1 MTRAATV
8 ILCAYTERRWPDL
21 VAAIGSVRAQTAAP
35 AEIVLVVDH
44 DDALLVR
51 ACETLAGVRCLRNDA
66 RRGLSGARN
75 TAIAAASGEVLAF
88 LDDDAVAEPDWLE
101 RLLAAFD
108 DPRVLAAGG
117 AVRPRWDGGRP
128 RAFPPEFDWVV
139 GCTYRGMPEAAG
151 PVRNVIGANMSFRR
165 DVLEAVGGFRED
177 VGRVG
182 AVPIGCEET
191 ELCLRA
197 RRRFPDG
204 IVLYEPR
211 AVVHHRVPAE
221 RASWRYFAARCY
233 AEGRSKAQVCR
244 LAGARGA
251 LASERAHVAGPLR
264 AAVTRDVTATVHSRD
279 LAALARVG
287 AVAVGVSLA
296 SAGLVAGRAL
306 PASRPAGRRARA
318 AGAAD
323 LRFAIHDRVGLRVA
337 ADTPGARQL
346 QDLLAPF
353 ATGRDTREDLVIGGR
368 VAPLSGLSE
377 ADGVRYGGGV
387 VEIPARGLRVG
398 VEESRLTLNGDGELL
413 VPALA
418 LLDQAMV
425 RRGAAMV
432 HAAAIA
438 RDGRAVCIAGAGG
451 AGKTSAALALALG
464 RGDGFMADDWCFLS
478 PDGRLLGYA
487 KPLFLRPHHRTVVPG
502 GGRGRGTPLAPSVL
516 TRPLGAVAT
525 AVHPVIVRR
534 PGVAR
539 AVRRVWPEYRIV
551 PAREA
556 LAGATIVDAAALAA
570 VVYVERTACDEP
582 VLEPRETAWMADRLA
597 GGFHAAL
604 PRGARDLLTAMA
616 GAGALSLGRS
626 HAEKAAILR
635 AALHGRPALLL
646 RVPLALRAPE
656 AAAAIAAGVDRALD
670 LDRHRS

>member
-1 MTRAATV
+1 VTRAATV

-21 VAAIGSVRAQTAAP
+21 VAAIGSVHAQTAAA

-44 DDALLVR
+44 DEALLER
-51 ACETLAGVRCLRNDA
+51 AGAALAGVRCLRNDA

-75 TAIAAASGEVLAF
+75 TAIAAAAGEVLAF
-88 LDDDAVAEPDWLE
+88 LDDDAVAEPDWLA
-101 RLLAAFD
+101 RLLAAYD

-139 GCTYRGMPEAAG
+139 GCTYRGMPESPG

-165 DVLEAVGGFRED
+165 DVLAAVGGFRED

-264 AAVTRDVTATVHSRD
+264 EAVTRDVTATVHSRD

-318 AGAAD
+318 AAAAD
-323 LRFAIHDRVGLRVA
+323 VRFAIHDRVGLRVA
-337 ADTPGARQL
+337 AGAPGARQL

-353 ATGRDTREDLVIGGR
+353 ATEHDAREDLVVGGR
-368 VAPLSGLSE
+368 LAPLPGLSE
-377 ADGVRYGGGV
+377 ADGVRFGDGV
-387 VEIPARGLRVG
+387 VELPARGLRVR
-398 VEESRLTLNGDGELL
+398 VEDDRLTLNGDGELL
-413 VPALA
+413 VPTLA

-432 HAAAIA
+432 HAAAIS
-438 RDGRAVCIAGAGG
+438 RDGRGVCIAGAGG
-451 AGKTSAALALALG
+451 AGKTSAALALALD
-464 RGDGFMADDWCFLS
+464 RGDGFMADDWCFLAA
-478 PDGRLLGYA
+478 DGRLLGYA
-487 KPLFLRPHHRTVVPG
+487 KPLFLRPHHRALVPG
-502 GGRGRGTPLAPSVL
+502 GGRGRGAPLAPSAL

-534 PGVAR
+534 PGMAR
-539 AVRRVWPEYRIV
+539 AARRVWPEYRIV

-556 LAGATIVDAAALAA
+556 LAGATIVDAAPLAA
-570 VVYVERTACDEP
+570 VVYVERAACDEP
-582 VLEPRETAWMADRLA
+582 LLEPRETAWMADRLA

-616 GAGALSLGRS
+616 GAGALSLARS
-626 HAEKAAILR
+626 HAEKAAVLR

-646 RVPLALRAPE
+646 RVPLALGAAD
-656 AAAAIAAGVDRALD
+656 AAAAIAAAVDRAID

>member
-21 VAAIGSVRAQTAAP
+21 VAAVGSVRAQTAAP

-44 DDALLVR
+44 DDALLARVR
-51 ACETLAGVRCLRNDA
+51 ETLDGVRCLRNGA

-75 TAIAAASGEVLAF
+75 TAIASASGEVLAF

-101 RLLAAFD
+101 RLLAAYD

-165 DVLEAVGGFRED
+165 DVLAAVGGFRED

-251 LASERAHVAGPLR
+251 LASERAHVAGALR
-264 AAVTRDVTATVHSRD
+264 AAVARDVTATVHSRD
-279 LAALARVG
+279 PAALARVG

-337 ADTPGARQL
+337 AGTPGARQL

-353 ATGRDTREDLVIGGR
+353 ATDVRRARGPGGR
-368 VAPLSGLSE
+368 RPRRAAARAERGRRRPL
-377 ADGVRYGGGV
+377 R
-387 VEIPARGLRVG
+387 RRC
-398 VEESRLTLNGDGELL
+398 
-413 VPALA
+413 
-418 LLDQAMV
+418 
-425 RRGAAMV
+425 RGAPR
-432 HAAAIA
+432 A
-438 RDGRAVCIAGAGG
+438 RPA
-451 AGKTSAALALALG
+451 
-464 RGDGFMADDWCFLS
+464 
-478 PDGRLLGYA
+478 
-487 KPLFLRPHHRTVVPG
+487 
-502 GGRGRGTPLAPSVL
+502 GRGRG
-516 TRPLGAVAT
+516 
-525 AVHPVIVRR
+525 
-534 PGVAR
+534 
-539 AVRRVWPEYRIV
+539 
-551 PAREA
+551 
-556 LAGATIVDAAALAA
+556 
-570 VVYVERTACDEP
+570 
-582 VLEPRETAWMADRLA
+582 
-597 GGFHAAL
+597 
-604 PRGARDLLTAMA
+604 
-616 GAGALSLGRS
+616 
-626 HAEKAAILR
+626 
-635 AALHGRPALLL
+635 
-646 RVPLALRAPE
+646 RAPDAE
-656 AAAAIAAGVDRALD
+656 R
-670 LDRHRS
+670 

>member
-44 DDALLVR
+44 NDALLAR
-51 ACETLAGVRCLRNDA
+51 AGGTLAGVRCLRNDA

-75 TAIAAASGEVLAF
+75 TASRRRRGEVVAF

-101 RLLAAFD
+101 RLLAAYD
-108 DPRVLAAGG
+108 DPRVLGGGRRRASRAGPAAGP
-117 AVRPRWDGGRP
+117 AL
-128 RAFPPEFDWVV
+128 FPPEFDWVV

-151 PVRNVIGANMSFRR
+151 AGAQRDRR
-165 DVLEAVGGFRED
+165 EHV
-177 VGRVG
+177 
-182 AVPIGCEET
+182 VPPR
-191 ELCLRA
+191 RA
-197 RRRFPDG
+197 RRPSAGSARTSAASGRRADRLRGDRALPARAAGGCPDG

-264 AAVTRDVTATVHSRD
+264 AAVARDVTATVQSRD
-279 LAALARVG
+279 PAALARVG

-337 ADTPGARQL
+337 AGTPGARQL

-353 ATGRDTREDLVIGGR
+353 ATDRDTREDLMVGGR
-368 VAPLSGLSE
+368 VAPLPGLNE
-377 ADGVRYGGGV
+377 ADGVRYGDGI
-387 VEIPARGLRVG
+387 VELPARGLRVG
-398 VEESRLTLNGDGELL
+398 VEDDRLTLNGDGELL
-413 VPALA
+413 VPTLA

-438 RDGRAVCIAGAGG
+438 RDGRGVCIAGAGG

-487 KPLFLRPHHRTVVPG
+487 KPLFLRPHHRAVVPG
-502 GGRGRGTPLAPSVL
+502 GGRGRAPRS
-516 TRPLGAVAT
+516 
-525 AVHPVIVRR
+525 RR
-534 PGVAR
+534 PCSR
-539 AVRRVWPEYRIV
+539 
-551 PAREA
+551 
-556 LAGATIVDAAALAA
+556 
-570 VVYVERTACDEP
+570 
-582 VLEPRETAWMADRLA
+582 
-597 GGFHAAL
+597 
-604 PRGARDLLTAMA
+604 
-616 GAGALSLGRS
+616 GRS
-626 HAEKAAILR
+626 AR
-635 AALHGRPALLL
+635 SRPPSI
-646 RVPLALRAPE
+646 R
-656 AAAAIAAGVDRALD
+656 
-670 LDRHRS
+670 